1 MTSTI
6 LSPAPNLHQGFC
18 KKSRKKIC
26 WTDVEEKSRRKNGKT
41 YRKLDKIPQ
50 IRDAI
55 KDLVISNDPTA
66 QRLNREIPEFD
77 WIRYLY
83 HNNAILANGTD
94 GSKKS
99 KKIMGW
105 RRATLFLKILHI
117 ESQRHGFCYAMTTK
131 LLHLIRRDGYDI
143 QLRTVYLDIQWIENQ
158 GFIFRNTWSKSEAR
172 GGGKI
177 RHMITAY
184 NTDSYLQNYIEKL
197 NTRGLGKPQSL
208 KDRFCVYAQ
217 NVSKL
222 LFCTSVSEKNISPLE
237 YIHNY
242 YTTPPISKQKARK
255 SRRKQR
261 KGARKLEV
269 KVPEPETPETPAQS
283 PTPWCPTRL
292 NDPEWVV
299 QEAIHQGCDGTLAQQ
314 IVEAIQMKQIPLKTN
329 LLRATLHVTKSR
341 NQEYINA
348 ISTVTEPDRER
359 KRKNSDRV
367 YDVST
372 ASPGVFTDQLN
383 SPRFRELL
391 QSRNIS
397 ALQEKWR
404 DEKLAELAECR
415 AKFGSDR
422 EVWGG

>member
-1 MTSTI
+1 MTSRI
-6 LSPAPNLHQGFC
+6 LSPAPNLTQDFC

-26 WTDVEEKSRRKNGKT
+26 WTDAEEKSRRKNEKT

-50 IRDAI
+50 IRDTI
-55 KDLVISNDPTA
+55 KNLVISNDPTA

-83 HNNAILANGTD
+83 HNNAILANGTE
-94 GSKKS
+94 GGKKS
-99 KKIMGW
+99 WKIIGW

-143 QLRTVYLDIQWIENQ
+143 QLRTAYIDIEWLESQ

-197 NTRGLGKPQSL
+197 NTRGLGKPQAL
-208 KDRFCVYAQ
+208 KDRFSEYSQ

-222 LFCTSVSEKNISPLE
+222 LFCSCIPEKNKSPLE

-242 YTTPPISKQKARK
+242 YTSPPISKKTARK
-255 SRRKQR
+255 SRKRIRARERK
-261 KGARKLEV
+261 
-269 KVPEPETPETPAQS
+269 PEAGVTETETPPKPAQS

-299 QEAIHQGCDGTLAQQ
+299 EEAIHQGCDGTLAQQ
-314 IVEAIQMKQIPLKTN
+314 IVEAIQIKQIPLKTN
-329 LLRATLHVTKSR
+329 LLRATLHATKSK

-348 ISTVTEPDRER
+348 IRSPATGERKNTAGNDATTQTSLGLPDHLSHLGGLFPFESTSFQQMQDDRER
-359 KRKNSDRV
+359 KAGEMRRRI
-367 YDVST
+367 
-372 ASPGVFTDQLN
+372 F
-383 SPRFRELL
+383 
-391 QSRNIS
+391 
-397 ALQEKWR
+397 
-404 DEKLAELAECR
+404 LANAR
-415 AKFGSDR
+415 PHR
-422 EVWGG
+422 